1 MNKNYTGDGQ
11 WRLESVSKQIIRS
24 GRKRLK
30 LLKSLKIVCV
40 WGKKEEEMDCSNESR
55 R

>member
-1 MNKNYTGDGQ
+1 MNKNHTGDGQ

-30 LLKSLKIVCV
+30 LLKKLKDCLCL
-40 WGKKEEEMDCSNESR
+40 GKKGR
-55 R
+55 RDGLK

>member
-1 MNKNYTGDGQ
+1 MNRSHPGDGQ
-11 WRLESVSKQIIRS
+11 WRLESVSKQITIS

-40 WGKKEEEMDCSNESR
+40 RGEKGR
-55 R
+55 RDGLK